1 MIDHSHAY
9 ACDYLEKHMLNV
21 SPFQAS
27 LISGRDQTQII
38 DLITKRNFHNKVT
51 FVSIPLLQIPE
62 QNAIELCRNLV
73 AYASR

>member
-27 LISGRDQTQII
+27 VISGRDQTQII
-38 DLITKRNFHNKVT
+38 DLITKT
-51 FVSIPLLQIPE
+51 QLSQ
-62 QNAIELCRNLV
+62 
-73 AYASR
+73 